1 MRPSINYIRVACLRF
16 MKSKSNSC
24 FYEKGVSCQFKVIK
38 HKKKGK
44 QILWDIKIFQK
55 CCWAITEQNFCS
67 RSSSLN
73 SVPGNKD
80 FLTVKFSPS
89 HRAAP
94 PGRSLFQ
101 RKPVPRA
108 HARLRWRS
116 GTRGG
121 CWARSGQLAS
131 LQQIPLLGM
140 STFPKFLCGLMLA
153 LASAIWETNGCR
165 AVAGRVQTAY

>member
-94 PGRSLFQ
+94 QAGLCS
-101 RKPVPRA
+101 
-108 HARLRWRS
+108 
-116 GTRGG
+116 RG
-121 CWARSGQLAS
+121 SQ
-131 LQQIPLLGM
+131 
-140 STFPKFLCGLMLA
+140 FPGLMLGCA
-153 LASAIWETNGCR
+153 GEVGPEVAAGPGQVSSPLCSKYHCWE
-165 AVAGRVQTAY
+165 